1 MIEIIFKITAGFLFA
16 WLIRDIVKAF
26 CRVREGPS
34 EESEDNNEEHVPLS
48 AVDDV
53 CNLRRE
59 LKMIEDLISDTEA
72 GVKLRVSDIAK
83 EYQFEVGSGED
94 FLKYLYSERER
105 IRQEITDIFRTF

>member
-1 MIEIIFKITAGFLFA
+1 
-16 WLIRDIVKAF
+16 
-26 CRVREGPS
+26 
-34 EESEDNNEEHVPLS
+34 
-48 AVDDV
+48 
-53 CNLRRE
+53 
-59 LKMIEDLISDTEA
+59 MIEDLISDTEA